1 MAITRLQRRVKRRR
15 MKSIAAQKELKRLL
29 RKPVVKGVNIEDLKK
44 NFVPVKSETVCDD
57 VKSLSGK
64 KDGKSTVKKTKNVV
78 AKKSGN
84 VRNESTVNDGDVK
97 VGKSVKKVNE
107 KKQKVK
113 NS

>member
-44 NFVPVKSETVCDD
+44 NFVSETVCND

>member
-15 MKSIAAQKELKRLL
+15 MKSIAARKELKRLL

-44 NFVPVKSETVCDD
+44 NFVSETVCDD

>member
-44 NFVPVKSETVCDD
+44 NFVSETVCDD